1 MSDSARKNFGDKVS
15 ESVKPDSQ
23 KGYLEK
29 GKEVVTDKA
38 DKFAGKVQ
46 SEENKGLGQT
56 VHDSAQQGHDDATGK
71 SFGETAQEYVEGAKS
86 KIGEAAE
93 YISKQVHGGEEGT
106 K

>member
-29 GKEVVTDKA
+29 GKEVVTDQA
-38 DKFAGKVQ
+38 DKLAGKVQ
-46 SEENKGLGQT
+46 PQENKGLGQT
-56 VHDSAQQGHDDATGK
+56 VHDSAQEGKDDATGK
-71 SFGETAQEYVEGAKS
+71 SFGETAQEYVDEAKN
-86 KIGEAAE
+86 KLGEAAE